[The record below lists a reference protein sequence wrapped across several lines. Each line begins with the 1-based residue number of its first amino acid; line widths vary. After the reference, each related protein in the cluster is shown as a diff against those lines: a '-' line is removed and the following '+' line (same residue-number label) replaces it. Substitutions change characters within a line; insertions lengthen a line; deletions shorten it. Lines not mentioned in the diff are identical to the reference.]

1 MPHDD
6 FRPGVRLGI
15 DVGKARI
22 GVARCDPHGMLATPL
37 ETVARRPDGSDI
49 ARIVELAGES
59 DAFEIVVG
67 LPIALSGRV
76 TASTEDARSFA
87 VRLASAS
94 GIGVRLVDERLSTVS
109 AHSALR
115 ASGRS
120 QKSSRTIVDQVA
132 AVVILQQA
140 LDSERST
147 GRLPGASVEAE
158 ETPTPHESTPHE

>member
-1 MPHDD
+1 VPHDD

-37 ETVARRPDGSDI
+37 ETVARRSDGSDV
-49 ARIVELAGES
+49 ARIVELAVEAG
-59 DAFEIVVG
+59 AIEILVG
-67 LPIALSGRV
+67 LPLALSGRA
-76 TASTEDARSFA
+76 TASTDDAAGFA
-87 VRLASAS
+87 ARLASAA
-94 GIGVRLVDERLSTVS
+94 GVGVRLVDERLSTVS

-147 GRLPGASVEAE
+147 GRLPGAPVDAE
-158 ETPTPHESTPHE
+158 ETPTPHEPTPHE